1 MLMTSCCVSCLQ
13 IHANTTTKSSSL
25 RFILQTTHA
34 PFFHRLMLVIEV
46 LSSAATLIAQKTV
59 IGDDV
64 EGWGK
69 ARG

>member
-1 MLMTSCCVSCLQ
+1 
-13 IHANTTTKSSSL
+13 
-25 RFILQTTHA
+25 
-34 PFFHRLMLVIEV
+34 MLVKEV